1 MVASLLLGR
10 ARLVGAMFLVPHVFV
25 LVLSLE
31 LVRMLFWISIGRCL
45 PVHCSF
51 VALHCSC
58 LVAVYDPSLPFLV
71 ICPVAAAA
79 LSAWLEGFC
88 LPFLFA
94 PAGSDIFRSRSRL
107 PPTVCWHSTLV
118 G

>member
-1 MVASLLLGR
+1 MVASLHLGLV
-10 ARLVGAMFLVPHVFV
+10 RLVGTMLLVPHVFA

-31 LVRMLFWISIGRCL
+31 LVQMLFWISIGRCL
-45 PVHCSF
+45 SVHCSF

-71 ICPVAAAA
+71 IYPVAAAA
-79 LSAWLEGFC
+79 LSTWLEGFC

-94 PAGSDIFRSRSRL
+94 PAGSDIFHSRSRL
-107 PPTVCWHSTLV
+107 PPTACWHSTLV